1 MVAPIG
7 NLVNKSHFSLTNTN
21 SSNTDL
27 NTKHSIPT
35 MFSTNDIGM
44 DIPMGQVP
52 INKSE
57 MRERKSFSSVNLS
70 REFLVASSGCS
81 TPYHERI
88 NVDMDFPSEE
98 PHSELSYE
106 TEQEKAIWVS
116 MAANQQ

>member
-1 MVAPIG
+1 
-7 NLVNKSHFSLTNTN
+7 
-21 SSNTDL
+21 
-27 NTKHSIPT
+27 
-35 MFSTNDIGM
+35 
-44 DIPMGQVP
+44 MGQVP

-88 NVDMDFPSEE
+88 NIDMDLPSEE
-98 PHSELSYE
+98 PHPELSYK